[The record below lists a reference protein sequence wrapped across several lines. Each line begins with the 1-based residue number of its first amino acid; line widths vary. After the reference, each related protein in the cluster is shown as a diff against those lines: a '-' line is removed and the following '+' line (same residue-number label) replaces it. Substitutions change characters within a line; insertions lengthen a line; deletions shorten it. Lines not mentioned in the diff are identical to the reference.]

1 MVTREDRRDWLRQLR
16 GAVYRGDGAAI
27 VGLLAAGEPLPVWQL
42 IGDGVATALAH
53 RVDGAAELAADC
65 ATALR
70 GRDWIGDVELAEQL
84 DGLAGTGPMPL
95 LRPLS
100 VDLELLTE
108 ILEGD
113 PLTTGG
119 ALDLQTGEVWPRSA
133 IEYPEEDG
141 VDVEAPD
148 FEDGD
153 RFRWVDGDSRDG
165 YRDMVDFIDTVAD
178 ARLGERL
185 RDAIRGRGAFRRF
198 ADTLG
203 RSSQDELSR
212 WFEWSGERKRGRARA
227 WLADVGCRVASR

>member
-53 RVDGAAELAADC
+53 RVDGAARLAADC

-113 PLTTGG
+113 PLTTRG
-119 ALDLQTGEVWPRSA
+119 ALDLQTGEVWPRLA
-133 IEYPEEDG
+133 IEYAEEDG